1 MGKGILKFLL
11 GGLIA
16 GAFCLAQEA
25 PQEGQQPEKQP
36 EKQDAFRI
44 SRRQNG
50 LVIGVGEREIRNIYL
65 NTKAKLGAAGFY
77 RSFMHGVVDGD
88 AMPVAWESLGENLP
102 LDEEGFKTNV
112 KSSELSSIV
121 LNAGEKLTLPKP
133 VISGDSL
140 LQLKGKY
147 VRFFIWIT
155 GEDTGQGMDL
165 WSGAPTVKVE
175 IVDFDGE
182 LLSSTPAYFRTR
194 GTFPWFCYYM
204 DVEIP
209 HLNKALATANEP
221 KKEAPKP
228 ANEDELDVDA
238 LFGTAEPVQKPKDK
252 RAGGLYMTLSN
263 PASGKAKFS
272 TLSWKTVRENELLEN
287 PAQFTSRIDPKT
299 YSTAPNPDYD
309 ELPMHLMFGVSS
321 SGKWEFL
328 KGNNGWG
335 GILTSD
341 KLSAYMDSAATDWM
355 HCVHAIPKLVSLYN
369 NGKLLNTC
377 TFDKDWEST
386 LREKLM
392 ALQDP
397 QTGMWMVNGKP
408 SLYATY
414 QVVMN
419 CFLPEGIPH
428 PGYKATETPWLGL
441 KDFKLQNVDA
451 MIASIIAQQ
460 RHFGGKSVPA
470 AWNSYAF
477 MDDVNDIEDADL
489 PCEMAPTSYA
499 ARLLLVASKLTAN
512 EKSKAAAEASIKD
525 AWHFVMKNMFMRSA
539 AQWKHSYSDKVPTIP
554 DAMYDFIEG
563 TQWLDLRHGKGLRL
577 QPPATT
583 LDEEGAFTLK
593 WNKPEKDFVSLRI
606 YVAPADKLTADLTEA
621 NLVAIVQPKSSTLLD
636 QDPYN
641 AIKAIVAEGEARWKI
656 TPAAVGAN
664 YIASKIAALPKS
676 LKTYSNP
683 ASVKFKIPKK
693 PVKQAVHI
701 AAVTAYGE
709 MSNFITLVETI
720 PAAEGETEGN

>member
-1 MGKGILKFLL
+1 MGKHILKLLL
-11 GGLIA
+11 GGLMA
-16 GAFCLAQEA
+16 GAFCFAQEA
-25 PQEGQQPEKQP
+25 PEGQP

-50 LVIGVGEREIRNIYL
+50 LVISVGEKEIRNIYL
-65 NTKAKLGAAGFY
+65 NTKGRLGAAGFY

-155 GEDTGQGMDL
+155 GEDTGKGMDL

-182 LLSSTPAYFRTR
+182 LLSATPAYFRTR

-209 HLNKALATANEP
+209 HLNKVLAASNEP
-221 KKEAPKP
+221 KKETPKQMS
-228 ANEDELDVDA
+228 EDELDVDA
-238 LFGTAEPVQKPKDK
+238 LFGTVEPVQKKKDR

-263 PASGKAKFS
+263 PASGVAKFS
-272 TLSWKTVRENELLEN
+272 TLSWKTVREAELLESSA
-287 PAQFTSRIDPKT
+287 PFASRFDPKT
-299 YSTAPNPDYD
+299 NSTAPNPDYD

-328 KGNNGWG
+328 NGNNAWS

-341 KLSAYMDSAATDWM
+341 KLASYIDSVASDWM

-386 LREKLM
+386 LREKLQ

-397 QTGMWMVNGKP
+397 QTGMWTIDGKP

-414 QVVMN
+414 EVVMN
-419 CFLPEGIPH
+419 CFLPNGIPH
-428 PGYKATETPWLGL
+428 PAYKARETPWLSM
-441 KDFKLQNVDA
+441 KDFKLTNVDA
-451 MIASIIAQQ
+451 MIRSIMAQQ
-460 RHFGGKSVPA
+460 QRFGAKNALA

-477 MDDVNDIEDADL
+477 MENLDDIEDADL

-499 ARLLLVASKLTAN
+499 VRLLLIASKLTED
-512 EKSKAAAEASIKD
+512 EKLRAEAEASIKE
-525 AWHFVMKNMFMRSA
+525 AWGFVMKHMFMRSNA
-539 AQWKHSYSDKVPTIP
+539 LWKHSYSDKVPSIP

-563 TQWLDLRHGKGLRL
+563 TQWLDLRQGKGLRL

-641 AIKAIVAEGEARWKI
+641 AIRAIVGEAEARWKI

-664 YIASKIAALPKS
+664 YIASKIVALPKA

-683 ASVKFKIPKK
+683 AAVKFKIPKK

-709 MSNFITLVETI
+709 MSQFITLPETI